1 MAYDLH
7 QCHLAATYHLKTPP
21 VATYK
26 ALFNAETGL
35 RLLSTALLLL
45 LNAAARGARL
55 FSCAAACYAYVPARR
70 HQPPAINFHF
80 PAICGVQ
87 YGKVQDV

>member
-7 QCHLAATYHLKTPP
+7 QCHLTATYHLKTPP
-21 VATYK
+21 VATYR

-45 LNAAARGARL
+45 LNAAACGARL
-55 FSCAAACYAYVPARR
+55 VLCAATCYAYAPARR
-70 HQPPAINFHF
+70 HQPPAINLHF
-80 PAICGVQ
+80 PAIGSVW
-87 YGKVQDV
+87 YGKVQHV